1 MIDHAVLSDKSVI
14 FSEYLNES
22 IYCLSD
28 PTFIIPNN
36 YSYELLY
43 VTDKYIAR
51 PDLLSQDVY
60 GDNGYADL
68 LCKLNGISNPFEL
81 NEGMVLIIPS
91 PDCIP
96 DFRYTP
102 DVTEFDRNVSEY
114 EIKPIAKQKT
124 MQRKPNEAVIND
136 TRFRIDAVNGVVVY

>member
-1 MIDHAVLSDKSVI
+1 MIEHAVLSDKSVI

-91 PDCIP
+91 PDCIH

-114 EIKPIAKQKT
+114 EVKPIAKQKT

>member
-1 MIDHAVLSDKSVI
+1 MIDHPVLSDKSVI

-51 PDLLSQDVY
+51 PDLLSQDAY
-60 GDNGYADL
+60 GDNSYADL

-91 PDCIP
+91 PDCIL

-102 DVTEFDRNVSEY
+102 DVTELDHNVSEY